1 MRTRSFWAV
10 VASLVVLFGGTGAL
24 LAYDSSEA
32 HTIARGIRVGGIDV
46 GGMSA
51 AQAASRLRA
60 AYAVRLRRPLV
71 VRYLRERFVLT
82 PRRLQ
87 LAIDTGA
94 SVQQALDRSRSD
106 NLFTRALRSLTGGE
120 IHAEIDPQLTYSG
133 AVIAGFAARVAHALD
148 RRAIDA
154 SIAYSGGSIGSVAS
168 HAGLEVQQE
177 QLISR
182 IDDAL
187 SRASSRAIMVPV
199 IATAPRV
206 TSSTLAA
213 RYPTIITVD
222 RAAFTLRLWKNL
234 RLVRSYRIAVGMA
247 GLQTPAGLYRVQEKQ
262 VNPSWHVPNSAWAG
276 SLAGQT
282 IPPGPQDP
290 IKARWMGIYNG
301 AGIHGTDELSSL
313 GTAASHGCI
322 RMAIPDVIELYSE
335 TPLGTPVYVT

>member
-10 VASLVVLFGGTGAL
+10 VISLVVLFGGAAAL
-24 LAYDSSEA
+24 LAYDSSQA
-32 HTIARGIRVGGIDV
+32 HTIAKGIRVGGIDV

-51 AQAASRLRA
+51 AQAAGRLRA
-60 AYAVRLRRPLV
+60 AYAARLSHPLV
-71 VRYLRERFVLT
+71 VRYRGQRFVLT
-82 PRRLQ
+82 PRRLH

-120 IHAEIDPQLTYSG
+120 IHAEIDPQLSYSG
-133 AVIAGFAARVAHALD
+133 AVIAGFAARVARALD

-154 SIAYSGGSIGSVAS
+154 SISYAGSSIGSVAS
-168 HAGLEVQQE
+168 HTGIEVQQE

-182 IDDAL
+182 IDDGL
-187 SRASSRAIMVPV
+187 SGASSRAIEVPV
-199 IATAPRV
+199 TATAPKV
-206 TSSTLAA
+206 TSSSLAA
-213 RYPTIITVD
+213 RYPTVITVN

-234 RLVRSYRIAVGMA
+234 KLVRSYRIAVGMA
-247 GLQTPAGLYRVQEKQ
+247 GLETPAGLYHVQDKEL
-262 VNPSWHVPNSAWAG
+262 NPSWHVPNSAWAG

-313 GTAASHGCI
+313 GSAASHGCI
-322 RMAIPDVIELYSE
+322 RMAIPDVIQLYSE

>member
-1 MRTRSFWAV
+1 M
-10 VASLVVLFGGTGAL
+10 VVLFGGAGAL
-24 LAYDSSEA
+24 LAYDSSQA
-32 HTIARGIRVGGIDV
+32 HTIAKGIRVGGIDV

-51 AQAASRLRA
+51 AQAGSRLRA
-60 AYAVRLRRPLV
+60 AYRARLGRPLV
-71 VRYLRERFVLT
+71 VRYRRERFVLT
-82 PRRLQ
+82 PRRLH
-87 LAIDTGA
+87 LAIDTRA

-106 NLFTRALRSLTGGE
+106 NLFTRALRALTGGE

-148 RRAIDA
+148 RRAVDA
-154 SIAYSGGSIGSVAS
+154 SVSYSGSSIGSVAS
-168 HAGLEVQQE
+168 RTGIEVQQE
-177 QLISR
+177 QLIGR

-187 SRASSRAIMVPV
+187 SAASSGAIEIPV
-199 IATAPRV
+199 IATAPKV

-222 RAAFTLRLWKNL
+222 RAAFTLRLWKSL
-234 RLVRSYRIAVGMA
+234 KLVRSYRIAVGMA
-247 GLQTPAGLYRVQEKQ
+247 GLETPAGLYHVQVKE

-290 IKARWMGIYNG
+290 IKARWMGIFNG

-322 RMAIPDVIELYSE
+322 RMAIPDVIQLYSV